1 MMMTMMVVIII
12 IMTMRIMMILTMM
25 MMMRRRILTSCYIYH
40 VYLLFIASLYD
51 YIHNRKHPSLKL
63 LLPESLRGG
72 IYSDLYKQYQYEQWQ
87 PIVNLP
93 STLKSVV
100 AVVTSQ
106 NNNVT
111 TTTTTTT
118 TKTIIANDNTMYD
131 YDNDYTS
138 SSITSLSINQFESNS
153 KVCLMTYTSF
163 YMRHYVLL

>member
-1 MMMTMMVVIII
+1 MN
-12 IMTMRIMMILTMM
+12 
-25 MMMRRRILTSCYIYH
+25 SCYIYH
-40 VYLLFIASLYD
+40 VYHLFIASSLND

-63 LLPESLRGG
+63 LLPESLLGG

-111 TTTTTTT
+111 TTTTT
-118 TKTIIANDNTMYD
+118 KTIITNDNTMYD
-131 YDNDYTS
+131 YDYDYTS

-153 KVCLMTYTSF
+153 KVCVMTYISL
-163 YMRHYVLL
+163 YIRHYVLL

>member
-1 MMMTMMVVIII
+1 MN
-12 IMTMRIMMILTMM
+12 
-25 MMMRRRILTSCYIYH
+25 SCSIYH
-40 VYLLFIASLYD
+40 VYLLFIASSLND

-63 LLPESLRGG
+63 LLPESLLGG

-118 TKTIIANDNTMYD
+118 TKTIITNDNTMYD
-131 YDNDYTS
+131 YDYDYTS

-153 KVCLMTYTSF
+153 KVCIIYASLCVALSCTMTISSIHTIHQRF
-163 YMRHYVLL
+163 VC

>member
-1 MMMTMMVVIII
+1 MFTCI
-12 IMTMRIMMILTMM
+12 TT
-25 MMMRRRILTSCYIYH
+25 
-40 VYLLFIASLYD
+40 LYD

-63 LLPESLRGG
+63 LLPESLLGG

-87 PIVNLP
+87 PVVNLP

-100 AVVTSQ
+100 AIVASSQ
-106 NNNVT
+106 NNDV

-131 YDNDYTS
+131 YES

-153 KVCLMTYTSF
+153 KVCLITHT
-163 YMRHYVLL
+163 

>member
-1 MMMTMMVVIII
+1 MIVIVIAN
-12 IMTMRIMMILTMM
+12 
-25 MMMRRRILTSCYIYH
+25 CFIYH

-63 LLPESLRGG
+63 LLPESLLGG

-118 TKTIIANDNTMYD
+118 TKTIITNDNTMFDYD
-131 YDNDYTS
+131 YDYTS

-153 KVCLMTYTSF
+153 KVCIIYASLCVALSCTMTISSIHTIHQ
-163 YMRHYVLL
+163 RYVY

>member
-1 MMMTMMVVIII
+1 MMMTLLMIVIN
-12 IMTMRIMMILTMM
+12 
-25 MMMRRRILTSCYIYH
+25 SCYIYH
-40 VYLLFIASLYD
+40 VYLLFIASSLND

-63 LLPESLRGG
+63 LLPESLLGG

-111 TTTTTTT
+111 TTTTTT
-118 TKTIIANDNTMYD
+118 KTIITNDNTMYD
-131 YDNDYTS
+131 YDYDYTS

-153 KVCLMTYTSF
+153 KVCIMTYISL
-163 YMRHYVLL
+163 YIRHYVLL